1 MLGCAHSFLTDDF
14 VQNFVR
20 VLHGFCA
27 DSACELRCNSRKNRI
42 LQAVRFFSFSVRALF
57 QFFFLFSPLLLLPH
71 LPPHSSQ
78 LVVAQHSPHSSSMRA
93 IIPVA
98 GVGSRLRP
106 HTYTLPK
113 VLLNVAGKPILGHI
127 LDELVRQGI
136 RECTIITGYLRE
148 LVEDYV
154 RSNYDLKF
162 DFIQQDQLHGLGHA
176 IWLARETF
184 GTEPMLVILGDTI
197 FEVALET
204 VIGSATSSLGVK
216 EVEDPRRF
224 GVVEC
229 APDGMITRLV
239 EKPEVPQTNLALVGL
254 YYIKNPQLLAS
265 SLERLIASDI
275 RTRGEYQLT
284 DALQMMIDQG
294 EPFTTFAV
302 EGWHDCGKPETLL
315 STNRYLL
322 DRKTT
327 SRALDDSII
336 IPPVYIDPSAVVK
349 RSVVGPYATIA
360 AHSTVKNSIVR
371 DSIISN
377 YALVE
382 QSMLAE
388 SIVGN
393 NAQVKGNFRR
403 INVGDSS
410 EVDFS
415 SSTQ

>member
-1 MLGCAHSFLTDDF
+1 
-14 VQNFVR
+14 
-20 VLHGFCA
+20 
-27 DSACELRCNSRKNRI
+27 
-42 LQAVRFFSFSVRALF
+42 
-57 QFFFLFSPLLLLPH
+57 
-71 LPPHSSQ
+71 
-78 LVVAQHSPHSSSMRA
+78 MRA

-127 LDELVRQGI
+127 LDELVNQNI
-136 RECTIITGYLRE
+136 TECTIITGYMRE
-148 LVEDYV
+148 LVEEYV
-154 RSNYDLKF
+154 TKNYDLKCEF
-162 DFIQQDQLHGLGHA
+162 VQQNELHGLGHA
-176 IWLARETF
+176 LWLARQSF

-197 FEVALET
+197 FQVDLNAVMHSEH
-204 VIGSATSSLGVK
+204 SSLGVK

-224 GVVEC
+224 GVVELT
-229 APDGMITRLV
+229 AQNFIERLV
-239 EKPEVPQTNLALVGL
+239 EKPEQPKTNLALVGL
-254 YYIKNPQLLAS
+254 YYIKKPQLLAS
-265 SLERLIASDI
+265 CLEHIVNNNI

-284 DALQMMIDQG
+284 DALQMMIDRG
-294 EPFTTFAV
+294 ERFTTFNV

-327 SRALDDSII
+327 TRPFADSII
-336 IPPVYIDPSAVVK
+336 IPPVYIAPTATIQ
-349 RSVVGPYATIA
+349 RSVIGPYATIA
-360 AHSTVKNSIVR
+360 AHSVVTNSIVR
-371 DSIISN
+371 DSIISD
-377 YALVE
+377 YAVLD
-382 QSMLAE
+382 QSMLDK

-415 SSTQ
+415 TQ